1 MEAPTIN
8 IAKIFFNNVKKDSKK
23 TALLF
28 NDNIINY
35 SELSKIVYKISSEIE
50 IAKSTHMAVLLDNSI
65 EFVGLLIAAAK
76 VGVTLVPFDK
86 TTPKKQLEKL
96 YIKININYQYSDK
109 GIETIN
115 SYCGIKNS
123 LTNDLPYIVV
133 STSGSIS
140 EPKPIILTQ
149 NIKLKRIKI
158 AQRTYKLDN
167 NDIILVST
175 PMHHSLAQRGVLLG
189 LTLGATVVLM
199 DVFSPK
205 QYLEL
210 IQKAQVTFSFAVSS
224 QLENI
229 VDIIEKYTVK
239 SIKKIV
245 SSSYS
250 IKPDIKNKL
259 LNYFNIYE
267 CYGTSEIGCVTQLEP
282 KDLDKHLESV
292 GKPIDGIDIKI
303 INPLQQGIG
312 EIIVK
317 SPWKF
322 KKYYNMPQITSDSF
336 LDSYFKTGD
345 LGVLRDGYLYYMGR
359 TKDII
364 KTGGISVY
372 PIDIERVLKDI
383 NGIDEIAVVGID
395 DSYFGEAV
403 IAIFKGDAKITDI
416 VKIAKQELLS
426 YQQPLFYDKVDVLPK
441 NSLGKLQKF
450 KLREKYNHL
459 DLGKKLKGVL

>member
-1 MEAPTIN
+1 MEALTTN

-23 TALLF
+23 IALSF

-109 GIETIN
+109 GIEKIN
-115 SYCGIKNS
+115 PYYSVKNS
-123 LTNDLPYIVV
+123 LTDDVPYIVV
-133 STSGSIS
+133 STSGSTS

-149 NIKLKRIKI
+149 DIKLKRIKI
-158 AQRTYKLDN
+158 AQKRYKLGN

-199 DVFSPK
+199 DTFSPK
-205 QYLEL
+205 KYLEI
-210 IQKAQVTFSFAVSS
+210 IQKTQVTFSFAVSS

-229 VDIIEKYTVK
+229 VDTIEKYTMK
-239 SIKKIV
+239 SVKKIV

-250 IKPDIKNKL
+250 IKPNIKNKL
-259 LNYFNIYE
+259 LNYFDIYE

-322 KKYYNMPQITSDSF
+322 EKYYNMPQITSDSF
-336 LDSYFKTGD
+336 LDGYFKTGD

-364 KTGGISVY
+364 KTGGISIY

-383 NGIDEIAVVGID
+383 DGIDEIAVVGID

-441 NSLGKLQKF
+441 NGLGKLQKF
-450 KLREKYNHL
+450 KLKEKYNHL